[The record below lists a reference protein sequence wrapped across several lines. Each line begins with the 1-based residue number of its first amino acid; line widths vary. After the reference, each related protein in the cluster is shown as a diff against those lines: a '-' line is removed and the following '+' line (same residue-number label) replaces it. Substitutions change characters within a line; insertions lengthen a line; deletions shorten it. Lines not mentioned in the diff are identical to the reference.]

1 LKSLIWDTGALALFF
16 VNNEVLLK
24 FMDDIVS
31 GTSKGYVPQLVFSEF
46 YYKTWQ
52 KFGEQAAIL
61 RTKTLRESSLEEYIL
76 DEKDTYVVGKFK
88 LDYSFLSI
96 IDAIVVAS
104 AKATNSVII
113 TSDTDFLKVKGIKV
127 KKINY

>member
-1 LKSLIWDTGALALFF
+1 MKSLIWDTGALALFF